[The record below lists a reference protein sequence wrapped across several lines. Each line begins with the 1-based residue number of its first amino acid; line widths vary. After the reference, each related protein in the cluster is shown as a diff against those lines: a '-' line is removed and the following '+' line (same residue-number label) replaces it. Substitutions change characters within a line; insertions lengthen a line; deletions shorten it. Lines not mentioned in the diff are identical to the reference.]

1 MITFPQVGDEM
12 VSKFPQLK
20 GLIKSSQVQI
30 RREFSRFF
38 FFFFWITLR
47 VGLRVGVPYLI
58 RFEGWHN
65 LAATNGILE
74 KCASSF

>member
-38 FFFFWITLR
+38 FFFFLDNFKSRTPSRSPIFDPL
-47 VGLRVGVPYLI
+47 
-58 RFEGWHN
+58 
-65 LAATNGILE
+65 
-74 KCASSF
+74 